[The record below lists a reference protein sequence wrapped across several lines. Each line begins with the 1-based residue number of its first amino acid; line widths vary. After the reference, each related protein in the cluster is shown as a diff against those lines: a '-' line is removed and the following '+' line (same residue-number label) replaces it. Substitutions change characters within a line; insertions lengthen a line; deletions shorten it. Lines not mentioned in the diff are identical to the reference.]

1 MTDTNANINANIK
14 CRSPIIA
21 VLGHVDHG
29 KSSILD
35 RIRNSAI
42 CDSEA
47 GGITQAIG
55 ASIVPLHVLKN
66 FCDKLGAKF
75 NFIIP
80 GLLFIDTP
88 GHEAFTSLRKRGGN
102 LADIAILTIDINEG
116 FKPQTIE
123 AFEILRNYKT
133 PFIIALNK
141 IDLVNG
147 FRLKE
152 DLKDKSLLE
161 NINAQEFQV
170 QQDIEA
176 KLYNIVAFISEKFG
190 LESERYD
197 RCDYTKQIAIVPCSA
212 KAGIGI
218 SELLMVLTGLTQRYL
233 ENSLKCNLELNSPSK
248 GTILEIKNVDG
259 LGLCMDAII
268 YDGIMRVNDTLIIGG
283 IDKPIVTK
291 VKGLFEPKAM
301 TDMRDKKTK
310 FQSIK
315 EISAASGVRLSAPD
329 IEGAIAGMP
338 LISCIQGTAP
348 AIIEEFKSKIQAE
361 VEEVIIETEKEGIV
375 VKADTI
381 GSLEA
386 LIKLL
391 KDKGINIRKASVGNI
406 TKKDITDA
414 ESNYEKDPTESVI
427 LGFNIT
433 DASAIKNDK
442 VKILTS
448 NIIYK
453 LIEDYDNWKTSENK
467 RIEQK
472 ELEGLVRPCKIEYL
486 ANYTFRANNPAIVG
500 IEVLSGT
507 LRTGIKIMKSDGIAI
522 TEIKGV
528 QKNKE
533 SVNKLEQKE
542 QGAASLPGVTVG
554 RQINEGDIYY
564 SAIPEGDFRK
574 LKTLVKYLSKE
585 ETTVL
590 KEIAEIMRKNNP
602 VWGV

>member
-1 MTDTNANINANIK
+1 MSK

-35 RIRNSAI
+35 RIRNTAI
-42 CDSEA
+42 IDTEA

-55 ASIVPLHVLKN
+55 ASIVPLHILKN
-66 FCDKLGAKF
+66 FCDKLNVKF

-102 LADIAILTIDINEG
+102 LADIAILVIDVNEG

-147 FRLKE
+147 FRIRD
-152 DLKDKSLLE
+152 DLKDKSLIQNLD
-161 NINAQEFQV
+161 AQEFQV
-170 QQDIEA
+170 SQDIES

-212 KAGIGI
+212 RQGIGI
-218 SELLMVLTGLTQRYL
+218 PELLMVLTGLTQRYL
-233 ENSLKCNLELNSPSK
+233 ENNLACNLETNSPSK

-268 YDGIMRVNDTLIIGG
+268 YDGVIRVNDSLIIGG
-283 IDKPIVTK
+283 IEKPIVTK
-291 VKGLFEPKAM
+291 VKGLFEPKVL

-315 EISAASGVRLSAPD
+315 EICAATGVRLSAPD
-329 IEGAIAGMP
+329 IEGVIAGMP
-338 LISCIQGTAP
+338 LISCPPNTPI
-348 AIIEEFKSKIQAE
+348 AIIEGFKESIQKE
-361 VEEVIIETEKEGIV
+361 VEEVIMETDKEGIV
-375 VKADTI
+375 VKADTL

-386 LIKLL
+386 LVKLL
-391 KDKGINIRKASVGNI
+391 KDKGIKIRKANVGNI
-406 TKKDITDA
+406 TKKDLTDA

-433 DASAIKNDK
+433 SDSGIKNDNVK
-442 VKILTS
+442 VLTS

-453 LIEDYDNWKTSENK
+453 LIEEYESWKEQENK

-472 ELEGLVRPCKIEYL
+472 EIEGLTKPCKIEYL
-486 ANYTFRANNPAIVG
+486 TNYTFRASNPAIIG
-500 IEVLSGT
+500 IEVLSGQ
-507 LRTGIKIMKSDGIAI
+507 LRNGINIMKDDGK
-522 TEIKGV
+522 TLTSVKEI

-533 SVNKLEQKE
+533 SVSTLDKKE
-542 QGAASLPGVTVG
+542 QAAASLPGVTAG
-554 RQINEGDIYY
+554 RQIIEGEIYY
-564 SAIPEGDFRK
+564 SAIPEDDFRK
-574 LKTLVKYLSKE
+574 LKKLTKYLSKE
-585 ETTVL
+585 ETSLL
-590 KEIAEIMRKNNP
+590 KEIAEIMRRNNP

>member
-1 MTDTNANINANIK
+1 MTK

-42 CDSEA
+42 IDTEA

-55 ASIVPLHVLKN
+55 ASIVPLHVIKN
-66 FCDKLGAKF
+66 FCDRLNVKF

-102 LADIAILTIDINEG
+102 LADIAILVIDINEG

-147 FRLKE
+147 YRVKE
-152 DLKDKSLLE
+152 DLKDKSLMDNL
-161 NINAQEFQV
+161 NAQEFQV
-170 QQDIEA
+170 TQDIES

-190 LESERYD
+190 MESERYD
-197 RCDYTKQIAIVPCSA
+197 RCDYTKQLAIVPCSA
-212 KAGIGI
+212 KQGIGMP
-218 SELLMVLTGLTQRYL
+218 ELLMVLTGLTQRYL
-233 ENSLKCNLELNSPSK
+233 ENVLACNLESNSPSK
-248 GTILEIKNVDG
+248 GTILEIKNVEG

-268 YDGIMRVNDTLIIGG
+268 YDGIMRVGDNLIIGG
-283 IDKPIVTK
+283 IDKPLVTK
-291 VKGLFEPKAM
+291 VKGLFEPKVM

-315 EISAASGVRLSAPD
+315 EVSAATGVRLSAPD
-329 IEGAIAGMP
+329 IEGVIAGMP
-338 LISCIQGTAP
+338 LISCPQGTP
-348 AIIEEFKSKIQAE
+348 ANILEDFKTKIQKE
-361 VEEVIIETEKEGIV
+361 VEEVLIETDKEGIV

-386 LIKLL
+386 LVKLL
-391 KDKGINIRKASVGNI
+391 KDKGIKIRKANVGNI
-406 TKKDITDA
+406 TKKDITEA
-414 ESNYEKDPTESVI
+414 ESNYEREPTESVI

-433 DASAIKNDK
+433 DESGIKNDN

-453 LIEDYDNWKTSENK
+453 LIENYDNWKEQEIK
-467 RIEQK
+467 RLEQK
-472 ELEGLVRPCKIEYL
+472 ELEGVTRPCKIEYL
-486 ANYTFRANNPAIVG
+486 ANYTFRANNPAIIG
-500 IEVLSGT
+500 IEVLTGRLKAGT
-507 LRTGIKIMKSDGIAI
+507 NIMKSDGLMLASIK
-522 TEIKGV
+522 EI
-528 QKNKE
+528 QKDKE
-533 SVNKLEQKE
+533 SVKILERKE

-554 RQINEGDIYY
+554 RQITEGEIYY
-564 SAIPEGDFRK
+564 SAISEDEFRK
-574 LKTLVKYLSKE
+574 LKSLTKYLSKE
-585 ETTVL
+585 ETTLL

>member
-1 MTDTNANINANIK
+1 MSK

-35 RIRNSAI
+35 RIRNTTI
-42 CDSEA
+42 IDTEA

-66 FCDKLGAKF
+66 FCDKLNVKF
-75 NFIIP
+75 DFIIP

-102 LADIAILTIDINEG
+102 LADIAIVVVDINEG

-133 PFIIALNK
+133 PFIIVLNK
-141 IDLVNG
+141 IDLMNG
-147 FRLKE
+147 FRVNDDFKQ
-152 DLKDKSLLE
+152 KTLLD
-161 NINAQEFQV
+161 NLNAQNFEV
-170 QQDIEA
+170 SQDIES
-176 KLYNIVAFISEKFG
+176 KLYQVVAFISEKFG
-190 LESERYD
+190 MESERFD
-197 RCDYTKQIAIVPCSA
+197 RCDYTKQLAIVPCSA
-212 KAGIGI
+212 KTGLGIP
-218 SELLMVLTGLTQRYL
+218 ELLMVLTGLTQRYL
-233 ENSLKCNLELNSPSK
+233 ENTLTCNLEPNSPAK
-248 GTILEIKNVDG
+248 GTILEIKNVEG
-259 LGLCMDAII
+259 MGICMDAIL
-268 YDGIMRVNDTLIIGG
+268 YDGIMRVNDILIIGG
-283 IDKPIVTK
+283 IEKPIITK
-291 VKGLFEPKAM
+291 VKGLFEPKAL

-315 EISAASGVRLSAPD
+315 EINAATGVRVSAPEL
-329 IEGAIAGMP
+329 EGVIAGMP
-338 LISCIQGTAP
+338 LISCPQGTP
-348 AIIEEFKSKIQAE
+348 QKIIDELKLQIQKE
-361 VEEVIIETEKEGIV
+361 IEEVIMETDKEGIV

-391 KDKGINIRKASVGNI
+391 KDKNIKIRKASVGNI

-427 LGFNIT
+427 LGFNII
-433 DASAIKNDK
+433 DDSGIKNDK

-453 LIEDYDNWKTSENK
+453 LIEDYDNWKEQENK
-467 RIEQK
+467 RLEQK
-472 ELEGLVRPCKIEYL
+472 ELEGLTRPCKIEYL
-486 ANYTFRANNPAIVG
+486 ENYTFRASNPAIVG
-500 IEVLSGT
+500 VEVMTGKLISGT
-507 LRTGIKIMKSDGIAI
+507 NIMKGDG
-522 TEIKGV
+522 TVLGVVKEI

-533 SVNKLEQKE
+533 SVKTLEKKE
-542 QGAASLPGVTVG
+542 QAAVSLPGLTVG
-554 RQINEGDIYY
+554 RQINEGEIYY
-564 SAIPEGDFRK
+564 SAIPEADFRK
-574 LKTLVKYLSKE
+574 IKNLTKYLSKE
-585 ETTVL
+585 ETALL
-590 KEIAEIMRKNNP
+590 KEIAEIMRKDNP

>member
-1 MTDTNANINANIK
+1 MSK

-35 RIRNSAI
+35 KIRNSTI
-42 CDSEA
+42 IDTEA

-55 ASIVPLHVLKN
+55 ASIVPLHVIKN
-66 FCDKLGAKF
+66 FCDKLNVKF
-75 NFIIP
+75 DFIIP

-102 LADIAILTIDINEG
+102 LADIAILVIDVNEG

-147 FRLKE
+147 YEVKE
-152 DLKDKSLLE
+152 DLKNKSLME
-161 NINAQEFQV
+161 NLNAQDFQV
-170 QQDIEA
+170 TQDIES
-176 KLYNIVAFISEKFG
+176 KLYNIVGFISEKFG

-212 KAGIGI
+212 RQGIGI
-218 SELLMVLTGLTQRYL
+218 PELLMVLTGLTQKYL
-233 ENSLKCNLELNSPSK
+233 ENTLVCNLEPNTPAK
-248 GTILEIKNVDG
+248 GTILEIKNAEG
-259 LGLCMDAII
+259 MGTCMDVII

-283 IDKPIVTK
+283 IDTPIVTK
-291 VKGLFEPKAM
+291 VKGLFEPKVM

-310 FQSIK
+310 FQAIK
-315 EISAASGVRLSAPD
+315 EVNAATGVRLSAPD
-329 IEGAIAGMP
+329 IEGVIAGMP
-338 LISCIQGTAP
+338 IISCPPSTP
-348 AIIEEFKSKIQAE
+348 ANIVEELKIKIQKE
-361 VEEVIIETEKEGIV
+361 VEEVLIETDKEGIV

-391 KDKGINIRKASVGNI
+391 KDKGIKIRKANVGNI

-427 LGFNIT
+427 LGFNIN
-433 DASAIKNDK
+433 DDSGVKNDK

-453 LIEDYDNWKTSENK
+453 LIENYASWKEQENK
-467 RIEQK
+467 RLEQK
-472 ELEGLVRPCKIEYL
+472 ELEGLIRPCKIEYL
-486 ANYTFRANNPAIVG
+486 NNYTFRASNPAIVG
-500 IEVLSGT
+500 IEVLSGQ
-507 LRTGIKIMKSDGIAI
+507 LRTGTNIMKEDG
-522 TEIKGV
+522 TMLTSVKEI

-533 SVNKLEQKE
+533 SVTILERKE
-542 QGAASLPGVTVG
+542 QGAASLPGLTVG
-554 RQINEGDIYY
+554 RQINEGEIYY
-564 SAIPEGDFRK
+564 SAIPEADFRK
-574 LKTLVKYLSKE
+574 IKTLTKYLSKE
-585 ETTVL
+585 ETALL

-602 VWGV
+602 VWGI

>member
-1 MTDTNANINANIK
+1 MGK

-35 RIRNSAI
+35 RIRNTTI
-42 CDSEA
+42 INTEA

-55 ASIVPLHVLKN
+55 ASIVPLHIIKN
-66 FCDKLGAKF
+66 FCDKLNVKF

-102 LADIAILTIDINEG
+102 LADIAILVIDINEG

-147 FRLKE
+147 FRVAN
-152 DLKDKSLLE
+152 DAGNKSLME
-161 NINAQEFQV
+161 NLNAQEFQV
-170 QQDIEA
+170 SQDIES

-190 LESERYD
+190 LESERFD

-212 KAGIGI
+212 KSGIGMP
-218 SELLMVLTGLTQRYL
+218 ELLMVLTGLTQRYL
-233 ENSLKCNLELNSPSK
+233 ENNLVCNLETNSPSK
-248 GTILEIKNVDG
+248 GTILEIKNVEG
-259 LGLCMDAII
+259 LGICMDAIL
-268 YDGIMRVNDTLIIGG
+268 YDGIMRVGDTLIIGG
-283 IDKPIVTK
+283 IEKPIVTK
-291 VKGLFEPKAM
+291 VKGLFEPKSM

-310 FQSIK
+310 FQSIR
-315 EISAASGVRLSAPD
+315 EVSAATGIRLSAPD
-329 IEGAIAGMP
+329 IEGVIAGMP
-338 LISCIQGTAP
+338 IISCPSKTPQKIIDEMKISIQ
-348 AIIEEFKSKIQAE
+348 KE
-361 VEEVIIETEKEGIV
+361 VEEVLIETDKEGIV

-391 KDKGINIRKASVGNI
+391 KDKGIKIRKASVGNM

-427 LGFNIT
+427 LGFNVSNESGIQ
-433 DASAIKNDK
+433 NDK

-453 LIEDYDNWKTSENK
+453 LIEEYDSWKLAENQ
-467 RIEQK
+467 RLEQK
-472 ELEGLVRPCKIEYL
+472 ELEGLARPCKIEYL
-486 ANYTFRANNPAIVG
+486 QNYTFRSNNPAIIG
-500 IEVLSGT
+500 IEVL
-507 LRTGIKIMKSDGIAI
+507 TGQLKAGVNIMKLDGTPLANVK
-522 TEIKGV
+522 EI
-528 QKNKE
+528 QKDKE
-533 SVNKLEQKE
+533 SVKKLEKKE
-542 QGAASLPGVTVG
+542 QAAISLPGLTVG
-554 RQINEGDIYY
+554 RQINEGEIYY
-564 SAIPEGDFRK
+564 SAIPENDFRK
-574 LKTLVKYLSKE
+574 LKTLTKYLPKE
-585 ETTVL
+585 ETILL
-590 KEIAEIMRKNNP
+590 KEIAEVMRKNNP

>member
-1 MTDTNANINANIK
+1 MGK

-35 RIRNSAI
+35 RIRSTAI
-42 CDSEA
+42 IDTEA
-47 GGITQAIG
+47 GGIMQAIG
-55 ASIVPLHVLKN
+55 ASIVPLHIIKN
-66 FCDKLGAKF
+66 FCDRLNAKF

-102 LADIAILTIDINEG
+102 LADIAILVIDISEG

-123 AFEILRNYKT
+123 AFEILKNYKT

-141 IDLVNG
+141 IDLING
-147 FRLKE
+147 YRIRE
-152 DLKDKSLLE
+152 ELKDKSLIE
-161 NINAQEFQV
+161 NLNAQEFQV
-170 QQDIEA
+170 SQDIES

-190 LESERYD
+190 MESERYD
-197 RCDYTKQIAIVPCSA
+197 RCDYTKQLAIVPCSA
-212 KAGIGI
+212 KQGIGI
-218 SELLMVLTGLTQRYL
+218 PELLMVLTGLTQKYL
-233 ENSLKCNLELNSPSK
+233 ENNLICNLEPNTPSK
-248 GTILEIKNVDG
+248 GTILEVKNVEG

-268 YDGIMRVNDTLIIGG
+268 YDGVMRVNDMLIIGG

-291 VKGLFEPKAM
+291 VKGLFEPKIL
-301 TDMRDKKTK
+301 TDMRDRKTK

-315 EISAASGVRLSAPD
+315 EVNAATGVRLSAPEID
-329 IEGAIAGMP
+329 EVIAGMP
-338 LISCIQGTAP
+338 LISCPQNTSIKDL
-348 AIIEEFKSKIQAE
+348 EEYKSKIQKE
-361 VEEVIIETEKEGIV
+361 VEEVLIETDKEGIV

-391 KDKGINIRKASVGNI
+391 KDKGIQIRKANVGSI
-406 TKKDITDA
+406 TKKDIADA
-414 ESNYEKDPTESVI
+414 ESNYEKEPTESVI

-433 DASAIKNDK
+433 DDSGIKNDK

-453 LIEDYDNWKTSENK
+453 LIDDYDSWKGQEKK
-467 RIEQK
+467 RLEQK
-472 ELEGLVRPCKIEYL
+472 ELEGLTKPCKIEYP
-486 ANYTFRANNPAIVG
+486 ANYTFRASNPAIIG
-500 IEVLSGT
+500 IEVLSGQ
-507 LRTGIKIMKSDGIAI
+507 LKAGINIMKDDGMVLASIK
-522 TEIKGV
+522 EI

-533 SVNKLEQKE
+533 SVNILEKKE
-542 QGAASLPGVTVG
+542 QAAASLPGVTVG
-554 RQINEGDIYY
+554 RQITEGEIYY
-564 SAIPEGDFRK
+564 SAVPEADFRK
-574 LKTLVKYLSKE
+574 LKTLTKYLSKE
-585 ETTVL
+585 ELTL
-590 KEIAEIMRKNNP
+590 MKEIAEIMRRNNP

>member
-1 MTDTNANINANIK
+1 MGK

-42 CDSEA
+42 IDTEA

-55 ASIVPLHVLKN
+55 ASIVPLHVIKN
-66 FCDKLGAKF
+66 FCDKLNVKF
-75 NFIIP
+75 DFIIP

-102 LADIAILTIDINEG
+102 LADIAILVIDINEG

-147 FRLKE
+147 YRYKE
-152 DLKDKSLLE
+152 DLKNKSLLE

-170 QQDIEA
+170 AQDIES

-190 LESERYD
+190 MESERYD
-197 RCDYTKQIAIVPCSA
+197 RCDYTKQLAIVPCSA
-212 KAGIGI
+212 KQGIGI
-218 SELLMVLTGLTQRYL
+218 PELLMVLTGLTQRYL
-233 ENSLKCNLELNSPSK
+233 ENTLVCNLESNSPAK
-248 GTILEIKNVDG
+248 GTILEVKNAEG
-259 LGLCMDAII
+259 MGMCMDAII
-268 YDGIMRVNDTLIIGG
+268 YDGIMRVNDILIIGG

-291 VKGLFEPKAM
+291 VKGLFEPKVM

-315 EISAASGVRLSAPD
+315 EVSAATGVRLSAPE
-329 IEGAIAGMP
+329 IEGVIAGMP
-338 LISCIQGTAP
+338 IISCPQNTP
-348 AIIEEFKSKIQAE
+348 TNIIEEIKEKIQKE
-361 VEEVIIETEKEGIV
+361 VKEVLIETDKEGIV

-391 KDKGINIRKASVGNI
+391 KDKGIKIRKANVGNI

-414 ESNYEKDPTESVI
+414 ESNYEKEPTESVI

-433 DASAIKNDK
+433 DESGIKNDK
-442 VKILTS
+442 VQIITS

-453 LIEDYDNWKTSENK
+453 LIENYSSWKEQENK
-467 RIEQK
+467 RLEQK
-472 ELEGLVRPCKIEYL
+472 ELEGLTRPCKIEYL
-486 ANYTFRANNPAIVG
+486 ANYTFRASNPAVIG
-500 IEVLSGT
+500 IEVLSGQLKAGT
-507 LRTGIKIMKSDGIAI
+507 SIMKSDGIVL
-522 TEIKGV
+522 TNVKEI

-533 SVNKLEQKE
+533 SVNILERKE
-542 QGAASLPGVTVG
+542 QGAASLPGLTVG
-554 RQINEGDIYY
+554 RQIVEGDIFY
-564 SAIPEGDFRK
+564 SAIPEADFRK
-574 LKTLVKYLSKE
+574 IKTLTKYLSKE
-585 ETTVL
+585 EATLL
-590 KEIAEIMRKNNP
+590 KEIAEIMRRNNP
-602 VWGV
+602 VWGI

>member
-1 MTDTNANINANIK
+1 MSK

-35 RIRNSAI
+35 RIRSTTI
-42 CDSEA
+42 IDTEA

-55 ASIVPLHVLKN
+55 ASIVPLHIIKG
-66 FCDKLGAKF
+66 FCDKLNVQF

-102 LADIAILTIDINEG
+102 LADIAIVVVDINEG

-147 FRLKE
+147 YKTRE
-152 DLKDKSLLE
+152 DLKNKSLIE
-161 NINAQEFQV
+161 NLNSQEFQV
-170 QQDIEA
+170 SQDIET

-190 LESERYD
+190 MESERFD
-197 RCDYTKQIAIVPCSA
+197 RCDYTKQLAIVPCSA
-212 KAGIGI
+212 KQGIGI
-218 SELLMVLTGLTQRYL
+218 PELLMVLTGLTQRYL
-233 ENSLKCNLELNSPSK
+233 ENTLVCNLEPYSPAK
-248 GTILEIKNVDG
+248 GTILEIKNVEG
-259 LGLCMDAII
+259 MGICMDTII
-268 YDGIMRVNDTLIIGG
+268 YDGIMRVNDILIIGG

-310 FQSIK
+310 FQAIK
-315 EISAASGVRLSAPD
+315 EVSAATGVRLSAPD
-329 IEGAIAGMP
+329 IEGVIAGMP
-338 LISCIQGTAP
+338 LISCPPNTP
-348 AIIEEFKSKIQAE
+348 LNIIEEYKEKIQKE
-361 VEEVIIETEKEGIV
+361 VEEVIIATDKEGIV

-386 LIKLL
+386 LTKLL
-391 KDKGINIRKASVGNI
+391 KDKGIMIRKASVGNI
-406 TKKDITDA
+406 TKKDIADA

-427 LGFNIT
+427 LGFNIL
-433 DASAIKNDK
+433 DDSGIKNDK

-453 LIEDYDNWKTSENK
+453 LIENYDTWKDQENK
-467 RIEQK
+467 RLEQK
-472 ELEGLVRPCKIEYL
+472 ELEGLTRPCKIEYL
-486 ANYTFRANNPAIVG
+486 MNYTFRASNPAVIG
-500 IEVLSGT
+500 IEVLTGQLKAGINIMNMEGT
-507 LRTGIKIMKSDGIAI
+507 TLASIK
-522 TEIKGV
+522 EI

-533 SVNKLEQKE
+533 SVTVLDKKE
-542 QGAASLPGVTVG
+542 QGAASIPGVTVG
-554 RQINEGDIYY
+554 RQITEGDIFY
-564 SAIPEGDFRK
+564 SAIPEADFRK
-574 LKTLVKYLSKE
+574 LKTLTKYLSKE
-585 ETTVL
+585 ETSLL

-602 VWGV
+602 VWGI

>member
-1 MTDTNANINANIK
+1 MTELK
-14 CRSPIIA
+14 CRSPIIS
-21 VLGHVDHG
+21 VMGHVDHG

-55 ASIVPLHVLKN
+55 ASIVPLHILKK
-66 FCDKLGAKF
+66 FCDKVNTKF

-123 AFEILRNYKT
+123 AFEILKNYKT

-147 FRLKE
+147 FRIKE
-152 DLKDKSLLE
+152 DLKDRTLLE
-161 NINAQEFQV
+161 NLNAQDFQI

-190 LESERYD
+190 LESERFD
-197 RCDYTKQIAIVPCSA
+197 RCDFTKQIAIVPCSA
-212 KAGIGI
+212 KTGIGI
-218 SELLMVLTGLTQRYL
+218 AELLMVLTGLTQKYL
-233 ENSLKCNLELNSPSK
+233 ENSLKCNIETNSPSK
-248 GTILEIKNVDG
+248 GTILEVKNVDG
-259 LGLCMDAII
+259 LGLCMDAIL
-268 YDGIMRVNDTLIIGG
+268 YDGVMRVNDILIIGN

-291 VKGLFEPKAM
+291 VKGLFEPKAL
-301 TDMRDKKTK
+301 TDMRDKKAK
-310 FQSIK
+310 YQPIK
-315 EISAASGVRLSAPD
+315 EISAASGVRVSAPEL
-329 IEGAIAGMP
+329 EGVIAGMP
-338 LISCIQGTAP
+338 LISCPQSTPQAV
-348 AIIEEFKSKIQAE
+348 IEELKSKIQSE
-361 VEEVIIETEKEGIV
+361 VEEVLIETEKEGIV

-386 LIKLL
+386 IIKLL
-391 KDKGINIRKASVGNI
+391 KDKGITIRKASVGNI

-427 LGFNIT
+427 LGFNII
-433 DASAIKNDK
+433 DASGIKNDK
-442 VKILTS
+442 VKIVTS

-453 LIEDYDNWKTSENK
+453 LIDTYDEWKLSETK
-467 RIEQK
+467 RLEQK

-486 ANYTFRANNPAIVG
+486 QNYTFRSNNPAIVG
-500 IEVLSGT
+500 IEVLSGQLIAGT
-507 LRTGIKIMKSDGIAI
+507 NIMKTDGIVL
-522 TEIKGV
+522 TNVKEI

-533 SVNKLEQKE
+533 SVKTLDKKE
-542 QGAASLPGVTVG
+542 QAAASLPGVTVG
-554 RQINEGDIYY
+554 RQIAEGDIYY
-564 SAIPEGDFRK
+564 SAIPEADFRK
-574 LKTLVKYLSKE
+574 LKTLTKYLSKE
-585 ETTVL
+585 ETTLL
-590 KEIAEIMRKNNP
+590 KEIAEIMRKTNP

>member
-1 MTDTNANINANIK
+1 MGK

-35 RIRNSAI
+35 RIRNTSI
-42 CDSEA
+42 IDTEA

-55 ASIVPLHVLKN
+55 ASIVPLHIIKN
-66 FCDKLGAKF
+66 FCDKLNVKF
-75 NFIIP
+75 DFIIP

-102 LADIAILTIDINEG
+102 LADMAILVIDINEG

-147 FRLKE
+147 YRYKEELKN
-152 DLKDKSLLE
+152 KSLLE

-170 QQDIEA
+170 AQDIES

-190 LESERYD
+190 MESERYD
-197 RCDYTKQIAIVPCSA
+197 RCDYTKQLAIVPCSA
-212 KAGIGI
+212 KQGIGMP
-218 SELLMVLTGLTQRYL
+218 ELLMVLTGLTQRYL
-233 ENSLKCNLELNSPSK
+233 ENTLICNLEPDSPAK
-248 GTILEIKNVDG
+248 GTILEIKNAEG
-259 LGLCMDAII
+259 MGMCMDAII
-268 YDGIMRVNDTLIIGG
+268 YDGIMRINDILIIGG

-291 VKGLFEPKAM
+291 VKGLFEPKVM
-301 TDMRDKKTK
+301 TDMRDRKTK

-315 EISAASGVRLSAPD
+315 EVSAATGVRLSAPE
-329 IEGAIAGMP
+329 IEGVIAGMP
-338 LISCIQGTAP
+338 IISCPPNTP
-348 AIIEEFKSKIQAE
+348 THIIEEFKEKIQKE
-361 VEEVIIETEKEGIV
+361 VEEVLIETDKEGIV

-391 KDKGINIRKASVGNI
+391 KDKGIKIRKANVGNI

-414 ESNYEKDPTESVI
+414 ESNYEKEPTESVI
-427 LGFNIT
+427 LGFNIN
-433 DASAIKNDK
+433 DDSGIKNNK

-453 LIEDYDNWKTSENK
+453 LIENYSSWKEQENK
-467 RIEQK
+467 RLEQK
-472 ELEGLVRPCKIEYL
+472 ELEGLTRPCKIEYL
-486 ANYTFRANNPAIVG
+486 TNYTFRASNPAIVG
-500 IEVLSGT
+500 IEVLSGQ
-507 LRTGIKIMKSDGIAI
+507 LRAGTNIMKSDGII
-522 TEIKGV
+522 LSNIKEI

-533 SVNKLEQKE
+533 SVTVLEKKE
-542 QGAASLPGVTVG
+542 QGAASLPGLTVG
-554 RQINEGDIYY
+554 RQITEGDIFY
-564 SAIPEGDFRK
+564 SAIPEADFRK
-574 LKTLVKYLSKE
+574 IKTLTKYLSKE
-585 ETTVL
+585 EAALL
-590 KEIAEIMRKNNP
+590 KEIAEIMRRNNP

>member
-1 MTDTNANINANIK
+1 MGK

-35 RIRNSAI
+35 RIRSTAI
-42 CDSEA
+42 IDTEA

-55 ASIVPLHVLKN
+55 ASIVPLHIIKN
-66 FCDKLGAKF
+66 FCDRLNAKF

-102 LADIAILTIDINEG
+102 LADIAILVIDISEG

-123 AFEILRNYKT
+123 AFEILKNYKT

-141 IDLVNG
+141 IDLING
-147 FRLKE
+147 YRIRE
-152 DLKDKSLLE
+152 DLKDKSLIE
-161 NINAQEFQV
+161 NLNAQEFQV
-170 QQDIEA
+170 SQDIES

-190 LESERYD
+190 MESERYD
-197 RCDYTKQIAIVPCSA
+197 RCDYTKQLAIVPCSA
-212 KAGIGI
+212 KQGIGI
-218 SELLMVLTGLTQRYL
+218 PELLMVLTGLTQKYL
-233 ENSLKCNLELNSPSK
+233 ENTLICNLEPNTPSK
-248 GTILEIKNVDG
+248 GTILEVKNVEG

-268 YDGIMRVNDTLIIGG
+268 YDGVMRVNDILIIGG

-291 VKGLFEPKAM
+291 VKGLFEPKIL
-301 TDMRDKKTK
+301 TDMRDRKTK

-315 EISAASGVRLSAPD
+315 EVNAATGVRLSAPE
-329 IEGAIAGMP
+329 IEDVIAGMP
-338 LISCIQGTAP
+338 LISCPQNTSIKDL
-348 AIIEEFKSKIQAE
+348 EEYKSKIQKE
-361 VEEVIIETEKEGIV
+361 VEEVLIETDKEGIV

-391 KDKGINIRKASVGNI
+391 KDKGIQIRKANVGSI
-406 TKKDITDA
+406 TKKDIADA
-414 ESNYEKDPTESVI
+414 ESNYEKEPTESVI
-427 LGFNIT
+427 LGFNIN
-433 DASAIKNDK
+433 DDSGIKNDK

-453 LIEDYDNWKTSENK
+453 LIDDYDSWKGQEKK
-467 RIEQK
+467 RLEQK
-472 ELEGLVRPCKIEYL
+472 ELEGLTKPCKIEYL
-486 ANYTFRANNPAIVG
+486 ANYTFRASNPAIIG
-500 IEVLSGT
+500 IEVLSGQ
-507 LRTGIKIMKSDGIAI
+507 LKVGINIMKDDGMVLASIK
-522 TEIKGV
+522 EI

-533 SVNKLEQKE
+533 SVNILEKKE
-542 QGAASLPGVTVG
+542 QAAASLPGVTVG
-554 RQINEGDIYY
+554 RQITEGEIYY
-564 SAIPEGDFRK
+564 SAMPEADFRK
-574 LKTLVKYLSKE
+574 LKTLTKYLSKE
-585 ETTVL
+585 ELTL
-590 KEIAEIMRKNNP
+590 MKEIAEIMRRNNP

>member
-1 MTDTNANINANIK
+1 MGK
-14 CRSPIIA
+14 CRSPIIV

-35 RIRNSAI
+35 RIRNTTI
-42 CDSEA
+42 IDTEA

-55 ASIVPLHVLKN
+55 ASIVPLHVIKS
-66 FCDKLGAKF
+66 FCDKLNVKF
-75 NFIIP
+75 DFIIP

-102 LADIAILTIDINEG
+102 LADIAILVIDINEG

-147 FRLKE
+147 YRIKE
-152 DLKDKSLLE
+152 DLKNKSLLE
-161 NINAQEFQV
+161 NLNAQEFQV
-170 QQDIEA
+170 AQDIES

-212 KAGIGI
+212 KQGIGMP
-218 SELLMVLTGLTQRYL
+218 ELLMVLTGLTQRYM
-233 ENSLKCNLELNSPSK
+233 ENTLICNLEPNSPAK
-248 GTILEIKNVDG
+248 GTILEIKNAEGMGV
-259 LGLCMDAII
+259 CMDAIL
-268 YDGIMRVNDTLIIGG
+268 YDGVMRVNDILIIGG
-283 IDKPIVTK
+283 IDKPIITK

-301 TDMRDKKTK
+301 TDMRDRKTK

-315 EISAASGVRLSAPD
+315 EVSAATGIRLSAPD
-329 IEGAIAGMP
+329 IDGVIAGMP
-338 LISCIQGTAP
+338 IISCPQNTAP
-348 AIIEEFKSKIQAE
+348 ALIEEFKEKIQKE
-361 VEEVIIETEKEGIV
+361 VEEVLIETDKEGIV

-391 KDKGINIRKASVGNI
+391 KDKGIKIRKANVGNI
-406 TKKDITDA
+406 TKKDIADA

-433 DASAIKNDK
+433 DESAIKNDK

-453 LIEDYDNWKTSENK
+453 LIDNYGSWKEQENK
-467 RIEQK
+467 RLEEK
-472 ELEGLVRPCKIEYL
+472 ELEGLTRPCKIEYL
-486 ANYTFRANNPAIVG
+486 ANYTFRTSNPAVVG
-500 IEVLSGT
+500 IEVLSGQ
-507 LRTGIKIMKSDGIAI
+507 LRAGTSIMKTDG
-522 TEIKGV
+522 TLLTNVKEI

-533 SVNKLEQKE
+533 SVTILERKE
-542 QGAASLPGVTVG
+542 QGAASLPGLTVG
-554 RQINEGDIYY
+554 RQITEGDIFY
-564 SAIPEGDFRK
+564 SAIPEADFRK
-574 LKTLVKYLSKE
+574 IKTLTKYLSKE
-585 ETTVL
+585 ETTLL

>member
-1 MTDTNANINANIK
+1 MGK

-35 RIRNSAI
+35 RIRNTTI
-42 CDSEA
+42 IDTEA

-55 ASIVPLHVLKN
+55 ASIVPLHIIKN
-66 FCDKLGAKF
+66 FCDKLNVRF
-75 NFIIP
+75 DFIIP

-102 LADIAILTIDINEG
+102 LADIAILVIDINEG

-147 FRLKE
+147 YRYKE
-152 DLKDKSLLE
+152 DLKNKSLLE

-170 QQDIEA
+170 AQDIES

-190 LESERYD
+190 MESERYD
-197 RCDYTKQIAIVPCSA
+197 RCDYTKQLAIVPCSA
-212 KAGIGI
+212 KQGIGI
-218 SELLMVLTGLTQRYL
+218 PELLMVLTGLTQRYL
-233 ENSLKCNLELNSPSK
+233 ENTLVCNLEPNSPAK
-248 GTILEIKNVDG
+248 GTILEIKNAEG
-259 LGLCMDAII
+259 MGICMDAII
-268 YDGIMRVNDTLIIGG
+268 YDGIMRVNDILIIGG
-283 IDKPIVTK
+283 IDKPIITK
-291 VKGLFEPKAM
+291 VKGLFEPKVM
-301 TDMRDKKTK
+301 TDMRDRKTK

-315 EISAASGVRLSAPD
+315 EVSAATGVRLSAPE
-329 IEGAIAGMP
+329 IEGVIAGMP
-338 LISCIQGTAP
+338 IVSCPQNTP
-348 AIIEEFKSKIQAE
+348 ANIIEELKEKIQKE
-361 VEEVIIETEKEGIV
+361 VEEVLIETDKEGIV

-391 KDKGINIRKASVGNI
+391 KDKGIKIRKANVGNI

-414 ESNYEKDPTESVI
+414 ESNYEKEPTESVI
-427 LGFNIT
+427 LGFNIN
-433 DASAIKNDK
+433 DDSGIKNDK

-453 LIEDYDNWKTSENK
+453 LIENYESWKEQETK
-467 RIEQK
+467 RLEQK
-472 ELEGLVRPCKIEYL
+472 DLEGLTRPCKIEYL
-486 ANYTFRANNPAIVG
+486 ANYTFRASNPAVIG
-500 IEVLSGT
+500 IEVLSGQ
-507 LRTGIKIMKSDGIAI
+507 LRAGISIMKSDGLILSNI
-522 TEIKGV
+522 KEI

-533 SVNKLEQKE
+533 SVTVLEKKE
-542 QGAASLPGVTVG
+542 QGAASLPGLTVG
-554 RQINEGDIYY
+554 RQINEGDIFY
-564 SAIPEGDFRK
+564 SAIPEADFRK
-574 LKTLVKYLSKE
+574 IKTLTKYLSKE
-585 ETTVL
+585 ETSLL
-590 KEIAEIMRKNNP
+590 KEIAEIMRRNNP